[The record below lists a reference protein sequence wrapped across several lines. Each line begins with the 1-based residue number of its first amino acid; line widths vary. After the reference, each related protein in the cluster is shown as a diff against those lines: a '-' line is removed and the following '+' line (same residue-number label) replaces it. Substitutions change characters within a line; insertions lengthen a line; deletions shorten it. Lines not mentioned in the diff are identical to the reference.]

1 MLNFFERYR
10 HLSLLVMVLI
20 VQLLFLAFQIR
31 TPESQYG
38 GPDKK
43 NTRLIRVWAM
53 AGISPV
59 QKALNWTG
67 DSLGSLFENYIL
79 LYGVRQKNQELQA
92 ELEQAKIRL
101 QQLEARATEADRL
114 ASLLDL
120 KQTYRE
126 SPLIAAEVIGIGAT
140 ANVRTIFINRG
151 EDKGFKP
158 NMAVLTPEGVVG
170 RIITVHPT
178 TAEVLLLTDQKSG
191 VGALVA
197 DSRVHGVLK
206 GNGGGNCQFAYI
218 PNAEE
223 VRVGARLL
231 TSGLDQLFP
240 KGLPLGKIV
249 SAEKGSTAKGEFF
262 WRIEVEPAAQLSR
275 LEQVLIMAGPP
286 EGFAVAQSP
295 AKTDETLSR

>member
-31 TPESQYG
+31 TTESQYG

-158 NMAVLTPEGVVG
+158 NMAF
-170 RIITVHPT
+170 
-178 TAEVLLLTDQKSG
+178 SG
-191 VGALVA
+191 P
-197 DSRVHGVLK
+197 DR
-206 GNGGGNCQFAYI
+206 
-218 PNAEE
+218 
-223 VRVGARLL
+223 
-231 TSGLDQLFP
+231 
-240 KGLPLGKIV
+240 
-249 SAEKGSTAKGEFF
+249 SA
-262 WRIEVEPAAQLSR
+262 PLSR
-275 LEQVLIMAGPP
+275 FPDQ
-286 EGFAVAQSP
+286 
-295 AKTDETLSR
+295 DH